1 MITNPRKKEERENV
15 VSCFIF
21 HFLSGFGSF
30 IKEFNLRHSMTHTLK
45 DIYYRFSKN
54 APKKINLKK
63 EIFLKKSSY

>member
-1 MITNPRKKEERENV
+1 
-15 VSCFIF
+15 
-21 HFLSGFGSF
+21 
-30 IKEFNLRHSMTHTLK
+30 MTHTLK